1 METQPTISVANY
13 FISKAQH
20 DGDQITPM
28 KLLKLVYIAHGWA
41 LGLYGVPLIAE
52 EVQAWKYGPVVPSV
66 YEDFKHYG
74 RNPIERQKA
83 VYAPG
88 DEQLRVPTVADLDT
102 QRLLDSV
109 WAAYRRFNGLQL
121 SDITHQPG
129 TPWDLTWNQER
140 GCDRMGAVIRPDVI
154 QAHYRQLAESR
165 R

>member
-13 FISKAQH
+13 FISKAQQE
-20 DGDQITPM
+20 GDQITPM

-41 LGLYGVPLIAE
+41 LGLYGIPLIGE

-66 YEDFKHYG
+66 YEDFRHYG
-74 RNPIERQKA
+74 RQPIERQKA
-83 VYAPG
+83 VYASG
-88 DEQLRVPTVADLDT
+88 DAQLRVPTVTDPDT

-121 SDITHQPG
+121 SDITHKQG

-140 GCDRMGAVIRPDVI
+140 GCDRMGAVIRPEVI
-154 QAHYRQLAESR
+154 QAHYQQLAENR
-165 R
+165 Q